1 MNMEEAKT
9 WPSRARERLEKAPA
23 HKQVVL
29 IYTGLT
35 LGLSALVTLVVYL
48 LDHWISQTSG
58 LGSMGNRAMLSTL
71 QTILPWGLN
80 LFLLCLE
87 LGFVAAMLR
96 ISRGQYVSP
105 QTLRLG
111 FDRFWVLLRSTLL
124 QAAMYLAVC
133 LPIGY
138 LAIAVYMATPWSD
151 SLVDVVIAMM
161 NEGADLS
168 GAMTDQLLAAMEPCM
183 IFCGIFMAIACL
195 VLSYRFRMVNYI
207 LIDKPRIGAFAALR
221 QSRAMMK
228 GNCNA
233 LFKLDLRLWWY
244 YAVTIL
250 AMVANYLDQILPH
263 VFPSE
268 ALGYWVSYGLYLLI
282 LAGSYYFLRSRVEIT
297 YCFAYEALKPK
308 EPKTQGVVL
317 GNIFQM

>member
-1 MNMEEAKT
+1 MDTELVKT
-9 WPSRARERLEKAPA
+9 WPSQARERLEDAPSHRQIA
-23 HKQVVL
+23 L
-29 IYTGLT
+29 IYTGLA
-35 LGLSALVTLVVYL
+35 LGLSALVTLVVSL
-48 LDHWISQTSG
+48 LDNTISQTSG
-58 LGSMGNRAMLSTL
+58 LSGMGNRAMLSTL

-96 ISRGQYVSP
+96 VSRGQYVSP
-105 QTLRLG
+105 KTLRLG
-111 FDRFWVLLRSTLL
+111 FARFWVLLRSTLL

-138 LAIAVYMATPWSD
+138 LALAIYMVTPWSD
-151 SLVDVVIAMM
+151 SLVDVVMAMM
-161 NEGADLS
+161 QESADLS
-168 GAMTDQLLAAMEPCM
+168 GVMTDQLLSAMEPCM
-183 IFCGIFMAIACL
+183 IFCGIFMGIACL

-207 LIDKPRIGAFAALR
+207 LIDKPGTGAFAALR

-244 YAVTIL
+244 YAATAIATV
-250 AMVANYLDQILPH
+250 VNYLDQLLPDL
-263 VFPSE
+263 FPSE
-268 ALGYWVSYGLYLLI
+268 AFGYWASYALYLLLCGGI
-282 LAGSYYFLRSRVEIT
+282 YYFLRSRVEVT

-308 EPKTQGVVL
+308 EPKDQGVVL

>member
-9 WPSRARERLEKAPA
+9 WPSRARERLEKTPA

-48 LDHWISQTSG
+48 LDRSISQTSG
-58 LGSMGNRAMLSTL
+58 LSGMGNRAILSTL

-124 QAAMYLAVC
+124 QSAVYFALC

-138 LAIAVYMATPWSD
+138 LALAIYMATPWSD
-151 SLVDVVIAMM
+151 TLVDVVVAMM
-161 NEGADLS
+161 NESATVSD
-168 GAMTDQLLAAMEPCM
+168 AMTDQLLSAMEPCM
-183 IFCGIFMAIACL
+183 IFCGIFMVLACL

-207 LIDKPRIGAFAALR
+207 LIDKPGTGAFAALR

-250 AMVANYLDQILPH
+250 AMAVNYLDQIFPN

-268 ALGYWVSYGLYLLI
+268 ALGYWASYGLYLLI
-282 LAGSYYFLRSRVEIT
+282 LAGSCYFLRSRVDVT
-297 YCFAYEALKPK
+297 YCFAYEALKPE
-308 EPKTQGVVL
+308 EPKNQGVVL